1 MRHEVV
7 SRSQGLEAGDAI
19 DSDDE
24 DTYQEGTR
32 HHCGICIYFILFCFA
47 LFHLF
52 MKSYLMNA
60 IMI

>member
-1 MRHEVV
+1 MWRECSAGDFTLSTNALAREYMRHEVV

-32 HHCGICIYFILFCFA
+32 HHCGVYI
-47 LFHLF
+47 HL
-52 MKSYLMNA
+52 
-60 IMI
+60 I